1 MVAIFTKVP
10 ISEIKKIKIDNV
22 PRASVI
28 IQKLQLLNVGK
39 FKSSEVIFIALGEAS
54 KQVIVVTHSPQV
66 AAFGNDHFVVKK
78 KIVNNQS
85 AIELKKLDE
94 KEKLNEIARMLSGKE
109 ITEEAINAARKLITY
124 S

>member
-1 MVAIFTKVP
+1 M
-10 ISEIKKIKIDNV
+10 
-22 PRASVI
+22 
-28 IQKLQLLNVGK
+28 
-39 FKSSEVIFIALGEAS
+39 
-54 KQVIVVTHSPQV
+54 

>member
-1 MVAIFTKVP
+1 MSSTNKWVYIFDEVDSG
-10 ISEIKKIKIDNV
+10 IGGAVSSAVGERLKK
-22 PRASVI
+22 
-28 IQKLQLLNVGK
+28 
-39 FKSSEVIFIALGEAS
+39 LGES